1 MNVVPVKEG
10 SAMNK
15 KRLSFVW
22 AAVIM
27 ACTAAGVSM
36 PPGGAAASYAASGS
50 SHAATAAKTLLRAVA
65 PATAQEIQL
74 DVPYVPTRFP
84 VVEEMLR
91 MAAVT
96 KADVVYDLG
105 CGDGRIIIT
114 AAQRFGCRGVGFD
127 IDPERI
133 RECLENAKKTGVAD
147 RVKFIEGDLFQADF
161 HEATVL
167 PMYLLT
173 TVNLKLRPK
182 ILRELQPGSRVVS
195 HNFAMDNWKADAH
208 SELKVEDVTHDVYLW
223 IVPANISGAWTWSAA
238 AVSGVPALEFKM
250 GVVQKFQ
257 FPVATV
263 NLNGADAAVRNLKLS
278 GDKISFIIEAPLA
291 GRTIVL
297 SFEGKAFNNDINGT
311 IQGRVD
317 ARDVVLP
324 WKAQRNPATIRPI
337 DDEPA
342 WWN

>member
-1 MNVVPVKEG
+1 
-10 SAMNK
+10 MNK
-15 KRLSFVW
+15 KRQSFFW
-22 AAVIM
+22 TAVII
-27 ACTAAGVSM
+27 ACFVAITAM
-36 PPGGAAASYAASGS
+36 QGS
-50 SHAATAAKTLLRAVA
+50 STAATAAKTLPSPVA
-65 PATAQEIQL
+65 LATGQEIQL

-91 MAAVT
+91 LAAVT

-105 CGDGRIIIT
+105 CGDGRIVIA

-133 RECLENAKKTGVAD
+133 RECHDNAKKAGVTE

-161 HEATVL
+161 REATVL

-208 SELKVEDVTHDVYLW
+208 TELKIEDVTHDVYLW
-223 IVPANISGAWTWSAA
+223 IVPANVSGRWTWSAA
-238 AVSGVPALEFKM
+238 PGGGASALEFKLEAT
-250 GVVQKFQ
+250 QKFQ
-257 FPVATV
+257 FPEAAVT
-263 NLNGADAAVRNLKLS
+263 LNGVDAAVRNLKLS
-278 GDKISFIIEAPLA
+278 GDKISFLVEAPLQ

-297 SFEGKAFNNDINGT
+297 SFEGKAFNNDISGT
-311 IQGRVD
+311 IQGRID
-317 ARDVVLP
+317 GRDVALP
-324 WKAQRNPATIRPI
+324 WKASRNPATIKPI

>member
-1 MNVVPVKEG
+1 MNVFAVKKG
-10 SAMNK
+10 AAMNK

-22 AAVIM
+22 AAIVL
-27 ACTAAGVSM
+27 
-36 PPGGAAASYAASGS
+36 SGTV
-50 SHAATAAKTLLRAVA
+50 ATATG
-65 PATAQEIQL
+65 QEIQL

-84 VVEEMLR
+84 VVDEMLK

-105 CGDGRIIIT
+105 CGDGRIVVT
-114 AAQRFGCRGVGFD
+114 AAQRYGCRGVGFD

-133 RECLENAKKTGVAD
+133 RECLENAKKAGVMD

-161 HEATVL
+161 REATVL

-208 SELKVEDVTHDVYLW
+208 TELKIEDVTHDVYLW
-223 IVPANISGAWTWSAA
+223 IVPANVSGTWTWSAEPG
-238 AVSGVPALEFKM
+238 SGAPALAFRM
-250 GVVQKFQ
+250 DVVQKFQ
-257 FPVATV
+257 FPEATAK
-263 NLNGADAAVRNLKLS
+263 LNGADAAVKNLKLS
-278 GDKISFIIEAPLA
+278 GDKVSFVVEAPLP

-297 SFEGKAFNNDINGT
+297 AFEGKAFNNEINGT
-311 IQGRVD
+311 LQGRID
-317 ARDVVLP
+317 GRDVSIP
-324 WKAQRNPATIRPI
+324 WKASRNPATIKPI